1 MMKRLVAGVLALG
14 MLTGP
19 VLAAPPT
26 AEQKAE
32 FYKVCM
38 KISQND
44 TLCSCKRDAVDKLI
58 DADFMTVVIDSM
70 KGKTA
75 PQSVTVQYDTYIAH
89 SNAICIPGY

>member
-1 MMKRLVAGVLALG
+1 MMKRVLAGVFALG
-14 MLTGP
+14 L
-19 VLAAPPT
+19 LAVPALAGPPT

-38 KISQND
+38 GIAEND
-44 TLCSCKRDAVDKLI
+44 TLCSCKRDATDKLI
-58 DADFMTVVIDSM
+58 DESFMTIVIASM

-75 PQSVTVQYDTYIAH
+75 PEEVTVAYDTYIAH